1 MLGLARTLDHDK
13 TPYDIAFDGRHA
25 HLLDILRPVVRRPVS
40 ALVLRDLEVLLHVL
54 IRRNMVELD
63 SFVLP
68 RLEPLA
74 EFDSATMWFPSSPE
88 QRKAS
93 SMGVDIAM
101 LTHLHQIELE
111 VKFKWKEFFTYRI
124 SADGVRR
131 VIR

>member
-1 MLGLARTLDHDK
+1 M
-13 TPYDIAFDGRHA
+13 
-25 HLLDILRPVVRRPVS
+25 
-40 ALVLRDLEVLLHVL
+40 RDLEVLLHGL
-54 IRRNMVELD
+54 IRRNMVNLN

-68 RLEPLA
+68 RLEPLV

-111 VKFKWKEFFTYRI
+111 VKFKWELITYRI

-131 VIR
+131 VI